1 MTRAKTALFWN
12 LVHGIGA
19 NAIAQIVSM
28 LALLLSVPLFL
39 AYWSQEQ
46 YGTWLMLIAVPV
58 YFQMLDGGFVASA
71 MNEIVMRSARG
82 DHNGAQR
89 VFSAALG
96 LTTAVISVALVFA
109 VVVITFAPLSFLDIA
124 SGRASLLLLV
134 AAALLNLYS
143 GLYDAVFRC
152 ANRYAQGVLVMQSVR
167 LAELIAIA
175 IALSLGAKY
184 LAVAAAI
191 AAVQVLHLTS
201 VLWYL
206 RRLRPNLEWHF
217 QTWDPPT
224 FLPMIAPGLAW
235 MGFRI
240 GDGLAIQGAIL
251 VVGTVFGS
259 AAAVTFYAMRTLSR
273 LLFQLVASL
282 GNALWPEVTRL
293 HAAGEQM
300 VVKRMVFRFGLLSTG
315 LMLIGGVLLLLL
327 APLIMN
333 IWTHGKVNVDWPMLG
348 LLLVQVVMLGAWYIP
363 RIYLAAINRVG
374 WLSLWAIMLYAGAL
388 MLGIS
393 GRSQWGILGF
403 AGALVGAEAI
413 LTILAWRITLQR
425 MQP

>member
-1 MTRAKTALFWN
+1 VISFAPISGL
-12 LVHGIGA
+12 
-19 NAIAQIVSM
+19 AIAS
-28 LALLLSVPLFL
+28 
-39 AYWSQEQ
+39 
-46 YGTWLMLIAVPV
+46 
-58 YFQMLDGGFVASA
+58 D
-71 MNEIVMRSARG
+71 
-82 DHNGAQR
+82 
-89 VFSAALG
+89 
-96 LTTAVISVALVFA
+96 
-109 VVVITFAPLSFLDIA
+109 
-124 SGRASLLLLV
+124 RASLLLLV

-167 LAELIAIA
+167 LAELIVIA
-175 IALSLGAKY
+175 VALSLGAKY

-201 VLWYL
+201 VYWYL
-206 RRLRPNLEWHF
+206 RRLRPNLEWRF

-224 FLPMIAPGLAW
+224 FLPMLAPGLAW
-235 MGFRI
+235 MGFRL

-293 HAAGEQM
+293 HAAGEQK

-315 LMLIGGVLLLLL
+315 LMLTGGALLLLL
-327 APLIMN
+327 APVIMN
-333 IWTHGKVNVDWPMLG
+333 IWTHGKIKVDWPMLG
-348 LLLVQVVMLGAWYIP
+348 LLLAQVVMLGAWYIP

-374 WLSLWAIMLYAGAL
+374 WLSSWAILLYAGAL
-388 MLGIS
+388 VLGMS
-393 GRSQWGILGF
+393 GASRWGILGF
-403 AGALVGAEAI
+403 VGALVGAETI

-425 MQP
+425 MRP